1 MDRFARKGRITRL
14 FGSVAALPLV
24 AAVAMTAPARAGDDQ
39 PHGTGLFD
47 SVLETLNLK
56 TKVGP
61 MPGFVESTRPS
72 PSALKYIPTGRTH
85 PKRSVAVETPAEVE
99 ATKQAL
105 DAAREAQLNPKPA
118 PPKPAAALKHP
129 VPKKPGTIKT
139 DGAAA
144 SAN

>member
-1 MDRFARKGRITRL
+1 MNWFMRKGRIMRPTI
-14 FGSVAALPLV
+14 GVVALPLV
-24 AAVAMTAPARAGDDQ
+24 AAILVAAPAFAGDDQ
-39 PHGTGLFD
+39 PRSTGFLD

-61 MPGFVESTRPS
+61 MPGFVETTRPS
-72 PSALKYIPTGRTH
+72 PLALKYIPTGRTH
-85 PKRSVAVETPAEVE
+85 PKRAVAVETPTEVE

-118 PPKPAAALKHP
+118 PPKPAVGLKHA
-129 VPKKPGTIKT
+129 VPKPKTTKP
-139 DGAAA
+139 DSAAA